1 MELTKV
7 NFKPSFFGDRPM
19 ELLCD
24 GALSAVAFR
33 YETGVCGLH
42 IKNQHCSMV
51 VLPYMGQQIWFAEF
65 EGKKLTQRSIFDQP
79 QATTK
84 FGDNYGGFLL
94 HCGLTN
100 INCAE
105 EGEDYPL
112 HGELPFADYQEAY
125 TGIGHDEKG
134 KYLVAGGTFIYRNS
148 QEYHYAYS
156 PQLRLYDDAS
166 VAEMHIDIHN
176 RRGSSLDY
184 MFMCHMNWLAV
195 EGSRLV
201 YSAKKD
207 KEHMK
212 VDPTELGGDSARAVH
227 IRKYGKKLLE
237 DPALADVLDSKT
249 QCYDPEMCINICY
262 ESDKKGWAH
271 AMQVMPEGDA
281 CYVGFCTNKLPYALR
296 WFCRTAD
303 EDGVGIALPTTGT
316 NRSTA
321 YQKENGYYNTLP
333 PGAHDNLRFDFGY
346 LDKEKA
352 QGMEYYIEDILKNA
366 D

>member
-1 MELTKV
+1 
-7 NFKPSFFGDRPM
+7 
-19 ELLCD
+19 
-24 GALSAVAFR
+24 
-33 YETGVCGLH
+33 
-42 IKNQHCSMV
+42 
-51 VLPYMGQQIWFAEF
+51 
-65 EGKKLTQRSIFDQP
+65 
-79 QATTK
+79 
-84 FGDNYGGFLL
+84 
-94 HCGLTN
+94 
-100 INCAE
+100 
-105 EGEDYPL
+105 
-112 HGELPFADYQEAY
+112 
-125 TGIGHDEKG
+125 
-134 KYLVAGGTFIYRNS
+134 
-148 QEYHYAYS
+148 
-156 PQLRLYDDAS
+156 
-166 VAEMHIDIHN
+166 
-176 RRGSSLDY
+176 
-184 MFMCHMNWLAV
+184 
-195 EGSRLV
+195 
-201 YSAKKD
+201 
-207 KEHMK
+207 MK